1 MSWFAFPNL
10 SKVVICACEPA
21 WSTCLHK
28 AHSIMKTQEPQ
39 WGGERLWTSSPLENV
54 SHGGAHRYFGRGRE
68 DRCSWSW
75 KLRAGSPVFTLDK
88 GEKKED
94 IFLELQGVWNNLYI
108 TCIPPQVIT
117 YQLFGGKVGSDKVD
131 DDAGDQTTVHR
142 SHFHPR
148 TLHCVTTKQVLQ
160 NYDNGFVRTLCCY
173 VTFFSSLGE

>member
-1 MSWFAFPNL
+1 MSWFELPNL

-75 KLRAGSPVFTLDK
+75 KLRAGSPVFTLDR

-94 IFLELQGVWNNLYI
+94 IFWNYRVSET
-108 TCIPPQVIT
+108 TCILPVYHPKWSLTSCLVGKLALT
-117 YQLFGGKVGSDKVD
+117 RLMAMLATRQLLTGLIFIL
-131 DDAGDQTTVHR
+131 R
-142 SHFHPR
+142 
-148 TLHCVTTKQVLQ
+148 HCATTKQVLQ
-160 NYDNGFVRTLCCY
+160 NNDNAVVRALCCC
-173 VTFFSSLGE
+173 VTFLSSLGE

>member
-1 MSWFAFPNL
+1 MSWFEFPNL

-28 AHSIMKTQEPQ
+28 AHPIMKTQEPQ
-39 WGGERLWTSSPLENV
+39 WVGERLWTSSPLENV

-68 DRCSWSW
+68 DRCSLSW
-75 KLRAGSPVFTLDK
+75 KLRAGSPVFMLDK
-88 GEKKED
+88 EEKKEV